1 VETVYADGFLFS
13 SGVRFRDG
21 SGALLIH
28 NEAFK
33 WRPAERGSR
42 VEQEAVRKGILELG
56 PEVWGLL
63 DIVHPKPELLIVGTG
78 YRTLMLSN
86 ADRGRIMEMGLR
98 MDVMDTTHA
107 ASQYNLL
114 ATERPQGQ
122 IAAALLVDSFGS
134 R

>member
-1 VETVYADGFLFS
+1 METIYADGFVFS

-42 VEQEAVRKGILELG
+42 AEQEAVRKGILELG

-63 DIVHPKPELLIVGTG
+63 DIVHPKPGKGHLFQIFPLEPRLLMQG
-78 YRTLMLSN
+78 SN
-86 ADRGRIMEMGLR
+86 L
-98 MDVMDTTHA
+98 
-107 ASQYNLL
+107 
-114 ATERPQGQ
+114 
-122 IAAALLVDSFGS
+122 
-134 R
+134 